1 MQKLTHASISL
12 PRFFPSCSK
21 ASRGDKIVH
30 SGGQAENVD
39 SILDDDDD
47 DEEEEEEEE
56 EEDDNDNDDD
66 DDDSHNG
73 IVVLFF
79 LFLSGKKIP

>member
-12 PRFFPSCSK
+12 PRFKSCPK

-47 DEEEEEEEE
+47 DDEEK

-73 IVVLFF
+73 IVVLFSCF
-79 LFLSGKKIP
+79 YREKRFCDH

>member
-1 MQKLTHASISL
+1 VQKLTHASISL
-12 PRFFPSCSK
+12 PRFFPSCPK

-47 DEEEEEEEE
+47 DEEEEEE